1 MPFVII
7 STVKSFLIYLFHW
20 YLSYII
26 TEPAVH
32 HPNKLQY
39 PHFAL
44 FFGDFAPAIIGSFFW
59 NDNPQFLEDKS
70 PRKMFRKA
78 LWQWHLAQY
87 KRYLISFI
95 IYWAILSFFLH
106 FILSFF
112 LIKDLK
118 FFAILGFQG
127 AQYQFI

>member
-26 TEPAVH
+26 TVPAVH

-44 FFGDFAPAIIGSFFW
+44 FFGDFAPAIIGSFFFGMIIRTSLRTDHREKCSEKHFDTGTLPNT
-59 NDNPQFLEDKS
+59 NDT
-70 PRKMFRKA
+70 
-78 LWQWHLAQY
+78 
-87 KRYLISFI
+87 
-95 IYWAILSFFLH
+95 LSL
-106 FILSFF
+106 L
-112 LIKDLK
+112 
-118 FFAILGFQG
+118 
-127 AQYQFI
+127 

>member
-26 TEPAVH
+26 TVPAVH
-32 HPNKLQY
+32 HPTKLQY
-39 PHFAL
+39 PHFEL

-59 NDNPQFLEDKS
+59 INNPQFLEDKP

-78 LWQWHLAQY
+78 L
-87 KRYLISFI
+87 
-95 IYWAILSFFLH
+95 
-106 FILSFF
+106 
-112 LIKDLK
+112 
-118 FFAILGFQG
+118 
-127 AQYQFI
+127 